1 MFWQRTETSFAR
13 ARLTGRSFVALIVLV
28 PLLWLLSL
36 SFAPLLIS
44 KEAVFAQTTSV
55 PTADPPPSTTEPP
68 PAPATPTT
76 TPAPTTPPTTA
87 PPTAPTVQAAPAP
100 SVAAR
105 PTAPRAPTTTRPST
119 TTTVPS
125 TTTSSTSS
133 TSTTLLAT
141 SSQGPSVVI
150 AADKSTAVS
159 SNLKALNDGDVSMLQ
174 STAQKISS
182 AFKVLAVFSALVSAG
197 GVAFLLLLMRG
208 TRQENHDMLFTLRR
222 CTAVSVLAIFV
233 SWGALLIRHTGNI
246 FGFLSLSAWVDE
258 LTTSYAIGFSLLAL
272 GGMLVLSGFHAVR
285 TISSHEFDP
294 VAALLGDQSV
304 QTATHAK
311 ARLSVEHTRVVLAG
325 VVLSMLG
332 AALAV
337 QNKDSENF
345 PIVIAVNAVHLAAA
359 GVLGGALLFF
369 ALLFE
374 RRRKMRE
381 PSDFHYLFH
390 RFLPLGEWT
399 LAIAGGTGL
408 MLAVLRLS
416 NLGEIFGERFGQFL
430 IGKLVLVALFVTL
443 GHHARN
449 LLAEKDR
456 RLRQSMVLLLV
467 GRIMRIELALL
478 ALISVLSVGLVLLW
492 AR

>member
-1 MFWQRTETSFAR
+1 MVASERT
-13 ARLTGRSFVALIVLV
+13 TG
-28 PLLWLLSL
+28 
-36 SFAPLLIS
+36 
-44 KEAVFAQTTSV
+44 
-55 PTADPPPSTTEPP
+55 
-68 PAPATPTT
+68 
-76 TPAPTTPPTTA
+76 
-87 PPTAPTVQAAPAP
+87 
-100 SVAAR
+100 
-105 PTAPRAPTTTRPST
+105 
-119 TTTVPS
+119 
-125 TTTSSTSS
+125 
-133 TSTTLLAT
+133 
-141 SSQGPSVVI
+141 
-150 AADKSTAVS
+150 VS
-159 SNLKALNDGDVSMLQ
+159 ANLKALNNGNVSTMQ
-174 STAQKISS
+174 SAAQKLSS
-182 AFKVLAVFSALVSAG
+182 VFKILAVFSALVSAG

-208 TRQENHDMLFTLRR
+208 TRQENNDMLFTLRR
-222 CTAVSVLAIFV
+222 CTAISVLAIFV
-233 SWGALLIRHTGNI
+233 SWGALLIRHTGNV

-285 TISSHEFDP
+285 TVSAKEFDP
-294 VAALLGDQSV
+294 VAALLGDKSV
-304 QTATHAK
+304 QTATHSK

-325 VVLSMLG
+325 VALSMLG

-345 PIVIAVNAVHLAAA
+345 PIVIAINTVHLAAA

-374 RRRKMRE
+374 RRRKLRE
-381 PSDFHYLFH
+381 PSDFHFLFH
-390 RFLPLGEWT
+390 RFVPLGEWT

-416 NLGEIFGERFGQFL
+416 NLGEIFGDRFGQL
-430 IGKLVLVALFVTL
+430 IIAKLVVVVLFVIL

-456 RLRQSMVLLLV
+456 RLRQSTVLLLV